1 MHPPRNR
8 PTIDAVLTRL
18 RGRRGNRRMV
28 DDDWRLEQ
36 RICCNAEDQ
45 QDRDHNRRNEIF
57 HHNTPTRIATP
68 RARQP
73 SSNMVCK
80 NFVPFAPV
88 CCRPGGAAARG
99 SGNSST
105 SRQLI
110 AIWSDRSGR
119 SKGSRAM
126 IGASASAARAFGKE
140 ASRAASSQGS
150 KPSRVK
156 PETTLS
162 GIPFCSLPIAAKRK
176 SLRSEWS
183 SENRA
188 DSAMLLPGL
197 NRLP

>member
-1 MHPPRNR
+1 MLQCRG
-8 PTIDAVLTRL
+8 PTGSGSRSAERDISWAFLSKEGL
-18 RGRRGNRRMV
+18 SCRRRSPFSGA
-28 DDDWRLEQ
+28 Q
-36 RICCNAEDQ
+36 GIAGA
-45 QDRDHNRRNEIF
+45 DHNA
-57 HHNTPTRIATP
+57 PTRIATP

-80 NFVPFAPV
+80 NFVRFAPV
-88 CCRPGGAAARG
+88 CRRPGEAAARC

-105 SRQLI
+105 SRRLI

-140 ASRAASSQGS
+140 ASWAASSQGS

-188 DSAMLLPGL
+188 DSAMLVPGL